1 MHRHAL
7 RRAFPAGGS
16 GGAASLLQAFRE
28 APAAIPWHGAGC
40 RCAAHAPSAPRER
53 AFDFSATHLRFGP
66 GVTAELGAEAAAR
79 RAARVLVFTDRGIA
93 ALGARGPLGRA
104 LQSLSA
110 AGLREGAG
118 GGVTVFAEVQVE
130 PTDAS
135 FAAAVAAAVAAAP
148 DLIVA
153 VGGGSV
159 MDTAKAANLYLT
171 HRGAELLDFVN
182 APIGR
187 GLPVP
192 PSPALRPLIAL
203 PTTAGTG
210 SETTGVSIFD
220 YTPSKAKT
228 GIASRRLKPT
238 LGLIDPDSTLTM
250 PRGVAVAS
258 GFDVLCHALESYTA
272 LPFAQREAPAR
283 PELRPAYQGSVSA
296 PLSTPTCVREGGSLP
311 RS

>member
-1 MHRHAL
+1 M
-7 RRAFPAGGS
+7 
-16 GGAASLLQAFRE
+16 AS
-28 APAAIPWHGAGC
+28 
-40 RCAAHAPSAPRER
+40 SAV
-53 AFDFSATHLRFGP
+53 RFGR
-66 GVTAELGAEAAAR
+66 GVTAEVGHDVAATGAR
-79 RAARVLVFTDRGIA
+79 RVLVVSDARVA
-93 ALGARGPLGRA
+93 ALRDGPLQRA
-104 LQSLSA
+104 LASLSA
-110 AGLREGAG
+110 HCRGARIE
-118 GGVTVFAEVQVE
+118 VFTDVECE

-135 FAAAVAAAVAAAP
+135 FARAVAAAQRAQP
-148 DLIVA
+148 DAFVA
-153 VGGGSV
+153 VGGGSAI
-159 MDTAKAANLYLT
+159 DTAKAMNLMVV
-171 HRGAELLDFVN
+171 HPDFSLLDFVN
-182 APIGR
+182 APVGR

-192 PSPALRPLIAL
+192 RELRPLFAL

-311 RS
+311 RPYPPSISRRTR